1 MAAGGQP
8 RTSSPAAGPLGQ
20 ETSGTI
26 TSSYNTTLQDAA
38 AGVGLS
44 FQDKPYAYN
53 HTDGNL
59 LMLPQLLDA
68 AGQKKSPIVILK
80 EYLDDEPNL
89 FRARE
94 VFRKLDRDVD
104 GMLGRWEFV
113 TFVQLL
119 PGFSKLKLR
128 LNDLL
133 GIYDVVDDTKCNAI
147 SMPELLASLRRK
159 ARGGRP
165 TSARRRRSRPSS
177 AASSLSSR
185 AQRLAD
191 GFGTF
196 GAPPAVTAALAAAA
210 SAATTAQTGA
220 GDPPKPRSARLASR
234 RTYDR
239 PWSASAALPKREPS
253 TTAPPNPFLLHP
265 QKFSTVGTTPTP
277 GRAVKLFEQNQVRTS
292 LLESLPGGARLVQM
306 RTKRWEDHLEE
317 TLSREAVEEERKM
330 NKRREQ
336 VLCRGAIRASFAD
349 RQETTRQLEV
359 LAGQRPPSAPP
370 ASSSPDM
377 KPPRAPLAEPPPP
390 PNVRLHWGGELFT
403 YSLKQSV

>member
-165 TSARRRRSRPSS
+165 ASARRRRSRPSS

-185 AQRLAD
+185 AQRLAE

-210 SAATTAQTGA
+210 TAATTTQTGA

-292 LLESLPGGARLVQM
+292 LLESLPGGARQKMKKMKKAVSLRFENFAKSNFV
-306 RTKRWEDHLEE
+306 RGFIGRNSHAIFLTWIRRWIRFFAITPIRSYPTVFYQWVTGKNKEGEE
-317 TLSREAVEEERKM
+317 VNWKW
-330 NKRREQ
+330 K
-336 VLCRGAIRASFAD
+336 G
-349 RQETTRQLEV
+349 
-359 LAGQRPPSAPP
+359 PSPNDP
-370 ASSSPDM
+370 GVKGPSPD
-377 KPPRAPLAEPPPP
+377 EPPIK
-390 PNVRLHWGGELFT
+390 VE
-403 YSLKQSV
+403 V